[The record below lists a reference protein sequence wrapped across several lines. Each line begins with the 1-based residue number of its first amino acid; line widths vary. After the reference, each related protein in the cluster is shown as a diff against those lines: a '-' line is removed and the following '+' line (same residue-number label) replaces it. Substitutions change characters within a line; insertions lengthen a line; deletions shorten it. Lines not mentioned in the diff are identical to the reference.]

1 MTRLK
6 AIIESTPE
14 LIGGKAAT
22 PVVETATQVAA
33 RRSGAINQAKADIAR
48 VIEDLERGLGY
59 RGAFPAIKFL
69 SEAFD
74 ALSKRE
80 REK

>member
-22 PVVETATQVAA
+22 PVVETASAVAEREA
-33 RRSGAINQAKADIAR
+33 LAISQAKENIQR
-48 VIEDLERGLGY
+48 VIESLEHNFGVVP
-59 RGAFPAIKFL
+59 AFQITRHLCAAL
-69 SEAFD
+69 D
-74 ALSKRE
+74 AMGTVKR
-80 REK
+80 